1 MENSLYKIILLPE
14 ISLTILTCCCLIL
27 GLYSKKDSYLKTI
40 NASIF
45 SLTITILLI
54 VVNIDI
60 KFANYDELFL
70 NNSLIQFFKIIIVIG
85 SLTSIIISKNYF
97 IELKIAKFEVPI
109 LLMFSTI
116 GMLIMISSNNLM
128 LMYLAI
134 ELQSLSLYVLAA
146 IKRNSLVSAESGVKY
161 FILGALSSGILL
173 YGCSLIY
180 GFTGTTSFEK
190 IFLSLNQLDDLNL
203 GIIFGLV
210 FILVGLAFKV
220 SAVPFHMWTPDV
232 YEGSPTSITA
242 FFAIV
247 PKIAAVVLIFRF
259 CLEPFGNFYKE
270 WSQIIIFLS
279 IGSMFVGAIA
289 AIAQNSLK
297 RLLAYSSIGHVGY
310 VLIAL
315 AAGNQESIKAVA
327 IYMFA
332 YMVMNVSIF
341 AIILS
346 LKSSKGFVEN
356 IDELSG
362 LSKSNPIIGL
372 SIAAI
377 MLSMAG
383 IPPFIG
389 FFSKFYIFIAA
400 LNKGLVVLSILGV
413 LASVISAYYY
423 LRIIKVMYFEDLNPD
438 QNYNFTISL
447 QSKLVLTLMLF
458 IMTFFVFYPSII
470 VNIASNL
477 MIN

>member
-60 KFANYDELFL
+60 KFAHYDELFL

-190 IFLSLNQLDDLNL
+190 IFFSLNQLDDLNL

-332 YMVMNVSIF
+332 YMVMNVAIF

-458 IMTFFVFYPSII
+458 IMTFFVFYPSFI

>member
-60 KFANYDELFL
+60 KFAHYDELFL

-190 IFLSLNQLDDLNL
+190 IFFSLNQLDDLNL

-341 AIILS
+341 AII
-346 LKSSKGFVEN
+346 
-356 IDELSG
+356 
-362 LSKSNPIIGL
+362 
-372 SIAAI
+372 
-377 MLSMAG
+377 
-383 IPPFIG
+383 
-389 FFSKFYIFIAA
+389 
-400 LNKGLVVLSILGV
+400 
-413 LASVISAYYY
+413 
-423 LRIIKVMYFEDLNPD
+423 
-438 QNYNFTISL
+438 
-447 QSKLVLTLMLF
+447 
-458 IMTFFVFYPSII
+458 YP
-470 VNIASNL
+470 
-477 MIN
+477 

>member
-60 KFANYDELFL
+60 KFAHYDELFL

-190 IFLSLNQLDDLNL
+190 IFFSLNQLDDLNL

-332 YMVMNVSIF
+332 YMLMNVSIF

-423 LRIIKVMYFEDLNPD
+423 LRIIKVMYFEDLNPN